1 MTRRHGRDFA
11 AHVLMA
17 PVLMV
22 YGGLGPSDN
31 ARLWEVM
38 REFSDTVKK
47 SRTEKTS
54 RET

>member
-22 YGGLGPSDN
+22 HGGLGPSDN
-31 ARLWEVM
+31 GVLWVGGCEL
-38 REFSDTVKK
+38 SQAVKK
-47 SRTEKTS
+47 DLRCNL
-54 RET
+54 